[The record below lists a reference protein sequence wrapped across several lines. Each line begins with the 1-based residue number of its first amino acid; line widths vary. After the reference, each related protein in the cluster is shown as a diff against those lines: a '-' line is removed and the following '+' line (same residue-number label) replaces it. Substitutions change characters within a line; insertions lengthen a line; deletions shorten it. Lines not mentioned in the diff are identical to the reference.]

1 MRRLALALAAVATV
15 TLVPGACSSSS
26 GGVATAA
33 SGANRIDVEVRLG
46 RILSGPR
53 VVRVDRGQQV
63 QLTVDADVN
72 DKVHVHGYDL
82 YSPVAA
88 GVPATVT
95 FAAEIPGEFDVEL
108 ERSRLGLV
116 EIQVD

>member
-1 MRRLALALAAVATV
+1 MRRLALALVAVATV
-15 TLVPGACSSSS
+15 TLVPGACSSSAGS
-26 GGVATAA
+26 AVTAA
-33 SGANRIDVEVRLG
+33 RGEQRIDVEVRLG

-53 VVRVDRGQQV
+53 VVQVERGQQV
-63 QLTVDADVN
+63 RLTVDADVE

-88 GVPATVT
+88 DAPATVT
-95 FAAEIPGEFDVEL
+95 FAAEIPGQFNVEL

>member
-1 MRRLALALAAVATV
+1 MRRLALALAAAVTV

-26 GGVATAA
+26 GSVATAA
-33 SGANRIDVEVRLG
+33 SGDRRIDVEVRLG
-46 RILSGPR
+46 RILSGPP
-53 VVRVDRGQQV
+53 VVRVKRGQQV
-63 QLTVDADVN
+63 RLTVDADVE

-88 GVPATVT
+88 GVPAMVT
-95 FAAEIPGEFDVEL
+95 FAAEIPGKFDVEL
-108 ERSRLGLV
+108 ERARLGLV